1 MTTYE
6 ALQNILFI
14 HAIIFLIDK
23 HPQM

>member
-14 HAIIFLIDK
+14 HAVIFLIDK